1 MMQGDSYGLT
11 IDVLNADDEA
21 VTPDDV
27 SDVEVTIGNL
37 RKTYASGDHDYEVWT
52 RWGVSPELFCAGK
65 EETFKFPAARVKAQV
80 RVVWANGDVEGTVLD
95 PINVRESMSK
105 EVL

>member
-1 MMQGDSYGLT
+1 MMQGDSYGLS
-11 IDVLNADDEA
+11 IEILNADDAA

-27 SDVEVTIGNL
+27 SDVEVAIGYL
-37 RKTYASGDHDYEVWT
+37 RKTYASGEVT
-52 RWGVSPELFCAGK
+52 YADGK
-65 EETFKFPAARVKAQV
+65 WNFPLTQEETFKLPAARVKAQV

-95 PINVRESMSK
+95 PVNVRESMSK

>member
-1 MMQGDSYGLT
+1 MMQGDSYGLS

-27 SDVEVTIGNL
+27 SDVEITIGYL
-37 RKTYASGDHDYEVWT
+37 RKTYASGEVT
-52 RWGVSPELFCAGK
+52 YADGK
-65 EETFKFPAARVKAQV
+65 WVFPLTQEETFRLPASRVKAQV
-80 RVVWANGDVEGTVLD
+80 RVVWANGNVEGTVLD
-95 PINVRESMSK
+95 PINVHESMSK

>member
-1 MMQGDSYGLT
+1 MEVETMMQGDSYGLT

-37 RKTYASGDHDYEVWT
+37 RKTYASGEVT
-52 RWGVSPELFCAGK
+52 YSDGK
-65 EETFKFPAARVKAQV
+65 WVFPLTQEETFKFPAARVKAQV

>member
-27 SDVEVTIGNL
+27 SDVEVTIGHL
-37 RKTYASGDHDYEVWT
+37 RKTYASGEVT
-52 RWGVSPELFCAGK
+52 YSDGK
-65 EETFKFPAARVKAQV
+65 WVFPLTQEDTFKFPAARVKAQV

>member
-37 RKTYASGDHDYEVWT
+37 RKTYASGEVT
-52 RWGVSPELFCAGK
+52 YSDGK
-65 EETFKFPAARVKAQV
+65 WVFPLTQEETFKFPAARVKAQV